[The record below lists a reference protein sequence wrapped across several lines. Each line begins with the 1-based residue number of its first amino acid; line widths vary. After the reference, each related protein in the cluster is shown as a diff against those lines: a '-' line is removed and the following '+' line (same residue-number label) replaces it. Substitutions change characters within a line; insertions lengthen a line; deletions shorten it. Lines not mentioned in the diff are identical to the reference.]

1 MNNISHQA
9 AHPSALFQS
18 EQAGNTPRSLSAGDL
33 IVFDG
38 EALRVVSGGSMQLP
52 IGLVEV
58 AHVQRSNADTAHHHT
73 SAIRT
78 SAGGLAGGLA
88 GVLAGAAAQTA
99 DSPHQ
104 GAAAEIGLPPGLA
117 RKLAE
122 YMGAVQGQ
130 PYQLDTTQ
138 VELIE
143 GSRKA
148 LETFQEADRFMAKLR
163 G

>member
-58 AHVQRSNADTAHHHT
+58 AHVQRSDADTAHSHT
-73 SAIRT
+73 AAIRA
-78 SAGGLAGGLA
+78 SAGGLA

>member
-38 EALRVVSGGSMQLP
+38 EALRVVSGGFMHLP

-58 AHVQRSNADTAHHHT
+58 AHVQRSDADTAHHHT
-73 SAIRT
+73 SAIRA
-78 SAGGLAGGLA
+78 SAGGLP
-88 GVLAGAAAQTA
+88 GAAAPIA
-99 DSPHQ
+99 DSLHQ

-122 YMGAVQGQ
+122 YMGAAQGQ

>member
-38 EALRVVSGGSMQLP
+38 EALRVVSGGAMQLP

-78 SAGGLAGGLA
+78 SAGGLAG
-88 GVLAGAAAQTA
+88 VLGGAAAQIA
-99 DSPHQ
+99 EPPHQ

>member
-58 AHVQRSNADTAHHHT
+58 AHVQRSDANTAHSHT

-78 SAGGLAGGLA
+78 SAGVLA

-99 DSPHQ
+99 DSSHQ

>member
-18 EQAGNTPRSLSAGDL
+18 EQAGHTPRSLSAGDL

-38 EALRVVSGGSMQLP
+38 EALRVVSGGAMQLP

-58 AHVQRSNADTAHHHT
+58 AHVQRSDANTAHSHT

-78 SAGGLAGGLA
+78 SAGVLA
-88 GVLAGAAAQTA
+88 GVLDGAAAQTA
-99 DSPHQ
+99 ELPHQ

>member
-18 EQAGNTPRSLSAGDL
+18 EQAGHTPRSLCAGDL

-58 AHVQRSNADTAHHHT
+58 AHVQRSDADTAHSHT

-78 SAGGLAGGLA
+78 SAGVLA
-88 GVLAGAAAQTA
+88 GVLAGAAAQIA
-99 DSPHQ
+99 DSSHQ

-117 RKLAE
+117 RKLAQ

>member
-58 AHVQRSNADTAHHHT
+58 AHVQRSDADTAHSHT

-78 SAGGLAGGLA
+78 SAGVLA

-99 DSPHQ
+99 DSSHQ